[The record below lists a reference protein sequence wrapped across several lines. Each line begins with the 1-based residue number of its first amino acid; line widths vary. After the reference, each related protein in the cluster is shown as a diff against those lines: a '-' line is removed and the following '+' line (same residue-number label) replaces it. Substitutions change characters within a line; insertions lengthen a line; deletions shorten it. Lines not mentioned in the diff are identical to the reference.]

1 MTTFQNQIQLFTKCR
16 YFDSI
21 LKHEK
26 LSSGDVGVFFLK
38 LKKWLSSGSSSLIH
52 VLKREKHCRGDL
64 GALSMREIAAFTM
77 LKLKKWG

>member
-26 LSSGDVGVFFLK
+26 LSSGDVGA
-38 LKKWLSSGSSSLIH
+38 LS
-52 VLKREKHCRGDL
+52 LKREKRCWGVL
-64 GALSMREIAAFTM
+64 GALSLREIAALTM
-77 LKLKKWG
+77 LK